1 MTKIHGSF
9 SRVLWTVLTL
19 ILACGVAQAQF
30 DNGGLVGTIHDQSGA
45 VVPNAV
51 VTATNTATNASQKA
65 SSNGTGDYEFPD
77 LRVGTYNVT
86 AESAGYAKSQ
96 ANNIAISV
104 GNRQRID

>member
-45 VVPNAV
+45 VVQNAT
-51 VTATNTATNASQKA
+51 VTVTNTATNVSQA
-65 SSNGTGDYEFPD
+65 ATSNSTGDYEFPN
-77 LRVGTYNVT
+77 LRVGAYNVT
-86 AESAGYAKSQ
+86 AQATGYAKSQ

-104 GNRQRID
+104 GN